1 MKNVAIAIALT
12 FIVGFVIVLVQM
24 FTRETTLDGVKKI
37 DFNLVYNFVDDK
49 NSYTP
54 KHIEKALKALT
65 YKKEV
70 LYPMAVLT
78 KSNCIDNSFE
88 NSDKQICKKIENI
101 TNFENYLK
109 KQKVMLIGDK
119 KYVNHS
125 SKYFI
130 YKEFKNLDGYLIGHA
145 GKYIF
150 ANESELSK
158 FVHFLKNNFTNL
170 FFTQDGRSKLWN
182 RSKEML
188 LTIFILS
195 IALSYLYLRRIR
207 KNLHKY
213 NALNYEKN
221 RQKKEWDAALE
232 EQKNIQNALEEL
244 EEMQESPNEELQEL
258 ESAKEEMLAKLEKS
272 HEKISALELKED
284 KLIKTILEQSKR
296 LAKTDAVEASA
307 STYNELNNLKKLWRV
322 EPKWMERSSVES
334 EVATDDGRTPFT
346 ITQAFIT
353 FDTYILFRARRGG
366 YKHADNQDLFGAINF
381 LQDKGLLNAGEKG
394 LFHKIRMQRNDWF
407 HHGKYPNDG
416 IIKKLLDSL
425 DLQNQKPIL

>member
-1 MKNVAIAIALT
+1 MKNIVISIALT

-24 FTRETTLDGVKKI
+24 FTRETTLDGVRGI
-37 DFNLVYNFVDDK
+37 DFNLVYNFVDEK
-49 NSYTP
+49 NSYSP
-54 KHIEKALKALT
+54 NHIEKALKALT

-78 KSNCIDNSFE
+78 KSGCIDNSFE
-88 NSDKQICKKIENI
+88 NSDKQICKKIVNI
-101 TNFENYLK
+101 TNFDNYLK
-109 KQKVMLIGDK
+109 KQKIMLIDDK

-158 FVHFLKNNFTNL
+158 FAHFLKNNFANL
-170 FFTQDGRSKLWN
+170 FFTQEGRSKLWH

-244 EEMQESPNEELQEL
+244 EELQED
-258 ESAKEEMLAKLEKS
+258 ESVKEEMLTKLEKS

-284 KLIKTILEQSKR
+284 KLIKTILDQSKK
-296 LAKTDAVEASA
+296 LAKTDAVDANV

-353 FDTYILFRARRGG
+353 FDTYILLRARRGG
-366 YKHADNQDLFGAINF
+366 YKSADNQDLFGAINF
-381 LQDKGLLNAGEKG
+381 LQEKKLLNAGKKG

-425 DLQNQKPIL
+425 DSQNQKPIL

>member
-1 MKNVAIAIALT
+1 MKNIIISISLT
-12 FIVGFVIVLVQM
+12 FIVGFIIVLVQM
-24 FTRETTLDGVKKI
+24 FTRETTLDGVREI
-37 DFNLVYNFVDDK
+37 DFNLVYNFVDEK
-49 NSYTP
+49 NSYSPT
-54 KHIEKALKALT
+54 HIQKALKALT

-78 KSNCIDNSFE
+78 KDACIDNSFE
-88 NSDKQICKKIENI
+88 NSDKQICKKIQNI

-109 KQKVMLIGDK
+109 KQKIMLIDDK

-125 SKYFI
+125 RKYFI
-130 YKEFKNLDGYLIGHA
+130 YQEFKNLDGYLIGHA

-150 ANESELSK
+150 ADESELSK
-158 FVHFLKNNFTNL
+158 FAHFLKNNFTNL
-170 FFTQDGRSKLWN
+170 FFTQDGRVKLWH

-207 KNLHKY
+207 KSLHRY
-213 NALNYEKN
+213 NALNSEKN
-221 RQKKEWDAALE
+221 IQKKEWDAALE
-232 EQKNIQNALEEL
+232 EQKKIQNALEEL
-244 EEMQESPNEELQEL
+244 EEKQEVPNDELQEL
-258 ESAKEEMLAKLEKS
+258 ESAKEEMLTKLQMS

-296 LAKTDAVEASA
+296 LAQADAVDANE
-307 STYNELNNLKKLWRV
+307 TIYNELNNLKKLWRV

-353 FDTYILFRARRGG
+353 FDTYILVRAKRGG
-366 YKHADNQDLFGAINF
+366 YHYADNQDLFGAINF
-381 LQDKGLLNAGEKG
+381 LQDRGLLKAGEKG
-394 LFHKIRMQRNDWF
+394 LFHKIRIQRNDWF

-416 IIKKLLDSL
+416 IIKKLLNSL
-425 DLQNQKPIL
+425 DMQKQKPIL